1 MCVIPNL
8 PSNFLQGQQRMS
20 SSSSEVGGGEGDP
33 ISCNSRSYSAG
44 PHSEDSDKVVATA
57 AALSRRMSSLS
68 AEVLDLDAEEEEEND

>member
-1 MCVIPNL
+1 MC
-8 PSNFLQGQQRMS
+8 

-33 ISCNSRSYSAG
+33 ISCNRRSYTAG
-44 PHSEDSDKVVATA
+44 PLLEDSDKVVATA